1 MAATDDFSPLVILV
15 LLGLHCGC
23 LGQSEEPRLIDLTW
37 PMEEGM
43 NMYPTHAEYRFTI
56 VYRGE
61 LAPGY
66 PESYL
71 ESNNLF
77 MSEHTGTHLD
87 APAHFVPGAWRL
99 DEIPL
104 GHLTGPGVVVDVR
117 DKIGNNSDYAI
128 TQQDLQDWELQY
140 GRIPDD
146 SIPLLRTG
154 WGEWFWE
161 QGPQAFLG
169 TDTEDVNLVHFP
181 GLHPE
186 GAQWLVDNRRVK
198 MVGLDTMSPDT
209 GEASAK
215 APLVHR
221 ILLPNNVLILE
232 NVAHLD
238 KMPPTGSTVYAMP
251 IKIGQGSGAPARVF
265 AIVDDRTSTAGLSTP
280 NWAAMLSTVFLLILA
295 VM

>member
-1 MAATDDFSPLVILV
+1 
-15 LLGLHCGC
+15 
-23 LGQSEEPRLIDLTW
+23 
-37 PMEEGM
+37 MEEGM

-128 TQQDLQDWELQY
+128 TQQDLQDWERQY

-146 SIPLLRTG
+146 SILLLRTG

-186 GAQWLVDNRRVK
+186 GAQWLVDNRNVR

-265 AIVDDRTSTAGLSTP
+265 AIVDGRTSTAGLSTP
-280 NWAAMLSTVFLLILA
+280 NWAAMLSTLLILA

>member
-1 MAATDDFSPLVILV
+1 
-15 LLGLHCGC
+15 
-23 LGQSEEPRLIDLTW
+23 
-37 PMEEGM
+37 MEEGM

-128 TQQDLQDWELQY
+128 TQQDLQDWERQY

-146 SIPLLRTG
+146 SILLRASG
-154 WGEWFWE
+154 PPNPSAQQRPHPGERCPPGQDAPYRFHRVRHAHKDRPGKRSSCSGLRDRGR
-161 QGPQAFLG
+161 QNQHSGAIDAKLG
-169 TDTEDVNLVHFP
+169 RHVVY
-181 GLHPE
+181 
-186 GAQWLVDNRRVK
+186 
-198 MVGLDTMSPDT
+198 S
-209 GEASAK
+209 
-215 APLVHR
+215 
-221 ILLPNNVLILE
+221 
-232 NVAHLD
+232 AHL
-238 KMPPTGSTVYAMP
+238 A
-251 IKIGQGSGAPARVF
+251 IGCYVK
-265 AIVDDRTSTAGLSTP
+265 
-280 NWAAMLSTVFLLILA
+280 
-295 VM
+295 